1 MITTFIRSDYHNE
14 RTEMEKNCRR
24 TRKTK
29 TLEGQLYFTG
39 VYCDCTLPTDGS
51 PYKSD
56 SWVVAQGTMVDFL
69 EMNRRSDPQIKGDDD
84 HDGEGRPRLTMKT
97 KMLTGTC
104 RGGDVRRLRTNRQ
117 LGFGSGHLRFRRRHW
132 FWNNKK
138 TKNLVATDH
147 DRDRA

>member
-1 MITTFIRSDYHNE
+1 MHCTTTKGSRLRHRLREMQRYYLLEHDTTVRACSPETQNPAAELYQTFIRSDYHNE

-56 SWVVAQGTMVDFL
+56 SWVVAQGTIVDFL
-69 EMNRRSDPQIKGDDD
+69 EMNRRSDSQIKADDMTMMEKGD
-84 HDGEGRPRLTMKT
+84 
-97 KMLTGTC
+97 
-104 RGGDVRRLRTNRQ
+104 RG
-117 LGFGSGHLRFRRRHW
+117 
-132 FWNNKK
+132 
-138 TKNLVATDH
+138 
-147 DRDRA
+147 